1 MGEQKEQRGI
11 SHSLTDKAGQQK
23 KLHPLLIIVLILV
36 GFALFNALSENSITG
51 FMVFSDQNLSN
62 ESTLSN
68 ESNESTLSN
77 QSTFLNRAITN
88 QSNDS
93 FVKEGVQEGEIPIL
107 QTEPAPA
114 SSPAE
119 STQHEANTSDF
130 TLQPPEF
137 FPQICVGPS
146 PDCDAA
152 CGVGLGY
159 KDTVSQS
166 CFTDAGCSIS
176 CGGANAP
183 PNVTQVLPIN
193 GQTKEPDSK
202 MNISATVT
210 DSGTISI
217 VYVNISRPRITLVYR
232 INLSAAGSNYSNS
245 YTVHNITG
253 QYNLTYFANDTSG
266 ASNKSITTRFNVTDT
281 LSPPVTDPKP
291 SPAAKTVQV
300 DTTIAV
306 GANAT
311 DPTNV
316 SGFPLPHANITRP
329 NVSQV
334 YTLNL
339 TQQGAG
345 GGINFSKSYRVRNIS
360 GLHNITFFF
369 KDNFNNINKTIT
381 TSITAVDTVGPIV
394 SDSTPLHSQSRGIN
408 VSVNLSI
415 NATDALNIS
424 IVYAN
429 ITRPGI
435 VLPFRVNLS
444 REGTTNNFSARY
456 KIHNIT
462 GLYNITFFAN
472 DTRGNINFTNS
483 TNISV
488 TDTAAPSARYRAPVP
503 QSTKEANA
511 SIGVSFNVSE
521 LVNVSTA
528 YANITRPNISTI
540 YRLNLTLGQASGP
553 IRNMSASYLVQRTPG
568 KYNFTFWANDLSGNI
583 LSSSTLNFTNITVQD
598 TTAPGIIARGP
609 TPQSSKEVNASL
621 MVSWNLSEV
630 VNISLAYVNVTRP
643 NISTMYRLNVTL

>member
-1 MGEQKEQRGI
+1 MTRVGLPIKASRPVLMLLI
-11 SHSLTDKAGQQK
+11 LSLPLLLILNLLLQQK
-23 KLHPLLIIVLILV
+23 PFKLTRLSLWVQMLQIPPMLAGFRFLMQISLGLMLAKSIPLTSPSKGLVAGLI
-36 GFALFNALSENSITG
+36 
-51 FMVFSDQNLSN
+51 
-62 ESTLSN
+62 
-68 ESNESTLSN
+68 
-77 QSTFLNRAITN
+77 FLNRIAFVISVVCIT
-88 QSNDS
+88 
-93 FVKEGVQEGEIPIL
+93 
-107 QTEPAPA
+107 
-114 SSPAE
+114 SPF
-119 STQHEANTSDF
+119 S
-130 TLQPPEF
+130 LK
-137 FPQICVGPS
+137 I
-146 PDCDAA
+146 
-152 CGVGLGY
+152 
-159 KDTVSQS
+159 
-166 CFTDAGCSIS
+166 
-176 CGGANAP
+176 
-183 PNVTQVLPIN
+183 
-193 GQTKEPDSK
+193 
-202 MNISATVT
+202 
-210 DSGTISI
+210 ISI
-217 VYVNISRPRITLVYR
+217 ISTKQSRP
-232 INLSAAGSNYSNS
+232 LSLQLIRSVLSS
-245 YTVHNITG
+245 LTVHRCT
-253 QYNLTYFANDTSG
+253 
-266 ASNKSITTRFNVTDT
+266 
-281 LSPPVTDPKP
+281 
-291 SPAAKTVQV
+291 
-300 DTTIAV
+300 
-306 GANAT
+306 
-311 DPTNV
+311 
-316 SGFPLPHANITRP
+316 
-329 NVSQV
+329 
-334 YTLNL
+334 
-339 TQQGAG
+339 
-345 GGINFSKSYRVRNIS
+345 
-360 GLHNITFFF
+360 
-369 KDNFNNINKTIT
+369 
-381 TSITAVDTVGPIV
+381 
-394 SDSTPLHSQSRGIN
+394 

-503 QSTKEANA
+503 QITKEANA

-643 NISTMYRLNVTL
+643 NISTMYRLNVTLGQNAGDTRNMSGR